1 MPAPAPPRILREPL
15 FAPPAIHR
23 KDESR
28 GPYGGRRFT
37 ARDTLPGTRIEVL
50 RMSLS
55 QRSGVHPFDASLDQQ
70 WLLAWIV
77 PSLQVLKRNVLVMA
91 PVALGFGVYA
101 WLLPKLLLTGI
112 DSGSFSRIF
121 DSLQVTTVVAAF
133 MGVGYALLARSE
145 GAPWGLG
152 QLPPTAGIAQRLAVI
167 TLFWLIASALFGW
180 LLQGVL
186 GGLVKSPSFIEFGMW
201 LFGKLG
207 WWSIPFVLWLF
218 SPIGFWLATV
228 SALTQIRAVRGEE
241 PVNEIVVDSFRRVFA
256 DPLRIAVPAYILT
269 AAAIFVLYVF
279 AELILEGLVGALVRL
294 GSGAMI
300 VFAAIGMALALPFWF
315 VIERVYA
322 PELGLEDD
330 VEIGLDDAGETLP
343 EPVVERVSLPEQ
355 LRRLLAEQGAP
366 TATRQVADWVRAR
379 KGSPAELQALMQQ
392 LGQPELLA
400 RELSPLVVEWSPS
413 SKPGELPWLVEQGM
427 SLSPAFM
434 MDAPGHVLALSKKL
448 TMSERAD
455 LASRLLMSML
465 KQHRGHADH
474 LPAGLQLA
482 RLLATHSNN
491 VDGARKLLAQLARIY
506 PEAAE
511 VGQMLKQFGSAG

>member
-1 MPAPAPPRILREPL
+1 MIR
-15 FAPPAIHR
+15 
-23 KDESR
+23 SS
-28 GPYGGRRFT
+28 GRRF
-37 ARDTLPGTRIEVL
+37 ALRDTLPPGIRIEVL
-50 RMSLS
+50 RMSVS
-55 QRSGVHPFDASLDQQ
+55 QRSGVHPFDASLEQQ

-77 PSLQVLKRNVLVMA
+77 PSLQVLQRNIRVIA
-91 PVALGFGVYA
+91 PVALGFGVYV
-101 WLLPKLLLTGI
+101 WLLPKLMLAGV
-112 DSGSFSRIF
+112 DGGSALRLI
-121 DSLQVTTVVAAF
+121 DSLQVAAVVAAF
-133 MGVGYALLARSE
+133 MGFGYARLARSE
-145 GAPWGLG
+145 GAPWGLA
-152 QLPPTAGIAQRLAVI
+152 QVAPTAGIAQRLLAI
-167 TLFWLIASALFGW
+167 TAFWLVASALVGW

-218 SPIGFWLATV
+218 SPIGFWLTTV
-228 SALTQIRAVRGEE
+228 SALTQIRAIRGEE
-241 PVNEIVVDSFRRVFA
+241 AVNEIVVDSFRRVFA
-256 DPLRIAVPAYILT
+256 EPLRIAVPAYILT
-269 AAAIFVLYVF
+269 AGAIFVLYVF
-279 AELILEGLVGALVRL
+279 AELILEGLVGAVLRL

-330 VEIGLDDAGETLP
+330 VEIGQEDVGEALP
-343 EPVVERVSLPEQ
+343 ELIVEAVSLPEQ
-355 LRRLLAEQGAP
+355 LRRLLAEQDAS
-366 TATRQVADWVRAR
+366 TATRQVVDWVRGR
-379 KGSPAELQALMQQ
+379 KAGLSELQALMQQ

-400 RELSPLVVEWSPS
+400 RELSPLAIEWGAA

-427 SLSPAFM
+427 TLSPTFM

-448 TMSERAD
+448 TMAERAD
-455 LASRLLMSML
+455 LASRLLLNML
-465 KQHRGHADH
+465 KHHRGHADH

-491 VDGARKLLAQLARIY
+491 VDGARKLLGQLARIY

-511 VGQMLKQFGSAG
+511 VGQLLKQFGPAA